1 MATKKQL
8 AKLEARIKE
17 LEGELE
23 TEQTAKNELVKT
35 QRKNDRK
42 LKELQ
47 FAHDEE
53 LKNTERLQ
61 DQVNKLNVKLK
72 TMRRQVEEAVR
83 FFDKIR
89 SLNCE
94 FSPIYLVSVVLA
106 FLWLISLIFIS
117 LRISGRGEG
126 EGFDQVTQVSTR
138 AGGS

>member
-1 MATKKQL
+1 LATKKQL

-47 FAHDEE
+47 FAHEEE

-83 FFDKIR
+83 FLCLAFTTLIGPAR
-89 SLNCE
+89 RP
-94 FSPIYLVSVVLA
+94 SPIA
-106 FLWLISLIFIS
+106 
-117 LRISGRGEG
+117 
-126 EGFDQVTQVSTR
+126 
-138 AGGS
+138 